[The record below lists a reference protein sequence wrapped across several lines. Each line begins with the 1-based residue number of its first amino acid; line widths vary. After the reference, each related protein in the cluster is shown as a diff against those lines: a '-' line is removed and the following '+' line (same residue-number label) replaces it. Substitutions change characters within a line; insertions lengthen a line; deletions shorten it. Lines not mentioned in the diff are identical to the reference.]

1 MGLRW
6 RHPSPALP
14 DRRRCRRHRP
24 PPADG
29 FARNGRNPLRR
40 SHAKWLFP
48 RIVVAAVV
56 AVAAVGVV
64 CDCFDEWH
72 FIEEISKGFDRISW
86 RFSRFLPFNGQFQI
100 NAIKS
105 SKLIRWTE
113 ISIPTNKQI
122 EGGKGLFPQH
132 SYLFTDFISICS
144 SRHWINK
151 SDSVSFHFPLAE
163 WRHTKWRPPHKASP
177 VTAATSSSLLDSH
190 IYMYIYIYIFIYN
203 SFPSFYFVPYTSPL
217 AAVLPPTPLTIESD
231 SLLLRRHCGSVVFAS
246 ATSHSHI
253 EKLAMFF
260 FSFLSFF
267 LSFFLSSWNK
277 FVFVHTSTYS
287 YIYICV
293 FVCRNGSF
301 ILVDSAQLRCAPSC
315 ELGSMQQLS
324 RIWFLHGVCS
334 ISP

>member
-122 EGGKGLFPQH
+122 EGGGKGYSLNTRI
-132 SYLFTDFISICS
+132 YLLI
-144 SRHWINK
+144 
-151 SDSVSFHFPLAE
+151 
-163 WRHTKWRPPHKASP
+163 
-177 VTAATSSSLLDSH
+177 
-190 IYMYIYIYIFIYN
+190 
-203 SFPSFYFVPYTSPL
+203 SFPFVV
-217 AAVLPPTPLTIESD
+217 AAIESTKAIQF
-231 SLLLRRHCGSVVFAS
+231 RF
-246 ATSHSHI
+246 TSHW
-253 EKLAMFF
+253 L
-260 FSFLSFF
+260 
-267 LSFFLSSWNK
+267 ND
-277 FVFVHTSTYS
+277 VTQ
-287 YIYICV
+287 
-293 FVCRNGSF
+293 NGARPTKR
-301 ILVDSAQLRCAPSC
+301 LQ
-315 ELGSMQQLS
+315 
-324 RIWFLHGVCS
+324 
-334 ISP
+334 